1 MFLALLGEA
10 LWLSIR
16 FDAQALVDHPMW
28 IARAIGSAPHAARLL
43 ISIVATTALLGHRSI
58 AQGVRQFA
66 SRAHQPLKW
75 GFLAAHVVAL
85 AVFIRLS
92 VTVFDADFA
101 VIDDGRRWALAWLIS
116 AAIAIS
122 AWALALAPVRSW
134 LWAATQSRALLF
146 KTIPI
151 GVGVWVAGFLTQH
164 LWASLARYTFFVV
177 VWMLGLM
184 YPVVVSRPA
193 QLVVGTPAFKVAIA
207 QQCSGLEGIG
217 LILAFVSIYLWL
229 FRRELR
235 FPAALALLPL
245 GAVAV
250 WTLNSVRI
258 VGLIVLG
265 SSGWRQVALG
275 GFHSQAGWL
284 IFSGLAL
291 ATVVITQRS
300 GWFAKSNTHAPE
312 NHEDD
317 DSPVL
322 GDLTTPY
329 LLPFI
334 ALLAAGMITGAISA
348 KFEWL
353 YPLCL
358 VAVAVVLWTCR
369 RSYRDLSWNISFPAT
384 AIGVVVFAMWIALA
398 PADASGKSSWPEAL
412 ASIPSYWAAAWL
424 LMRVLGFVIFVP
436 IVEELAFRGFL
447 TRRVI
452 DSQFQRV
459 PVGTFSW
466 PSLVV
471 SSLLF
476 GAMHGRFWLAGTLAG
491 RLFALAM
498 YHRRSLGDA
507 VQAHA
512 TANGL
517 FALYVLTTGRWSVWS

>member
-1 MFLALLGEA
+1 MLLTLVGEA

-16 FDAQALVDHPMW
+16 FDAQALVDHPTW
-28 IARAIGSAPHAARLL
+28 IARAIGLAPHVARLV
-43 ISIVATTALLGHRSI
+43 ISIFATTALLGHRSV

-66 SRAHQPLKW
+66 SRAHQPLKLA
-75 GFLAAHVVAL
+75 FLAGHLAAL

-92 VTVFDADFA
+92 LTVFDADFA
-101 VIDDGRRWALAWLIS
+101 VLDDGRRWALAWLIS
-116 AAIAIS
+116 AAIAVA
-122 AWALALAPVRSW
+122 AWALALAPVRTW
-134 LWAATQSRALLF
+134 LWAAKQSRRLLY

-151 GVGVWVAGFLTQH
+151 GVGVWAAGFLTQH
-164 LWASLARYTFFVV
+164 LWSSLARYTFSLV
-177 VWMLGLM
+177 VWMLGLI
-184 YPVVVSRPA
+184 YPVVVTRPA
-193 QLVVGTPAFKVAIA
+193 QFVVGTAAFKVAIA

-258 VGLIVLG
+258 VALIVLG
-265 SSGWRQVALG
+265 SSGWREVALG

-284 IFSGLAL
+284 TFSALGLGIVA
-291 ATVVITQRS
+291 ITQRS
-300 GWFAKSNTHAPE
+300 RWFVNSKIRAD
-312 NHEDD
+312 EDD
-317 DSPVL
+317 DSVVL

-329 LLPFI
+329 LMPFI
-334 ALLAAGMITGAISA
+334 ALLAAGMVTGAISA

-358 VAVAVVLWTCR
+358 VAVAIVLWTWR
-369 RSYRDLSWNISFPAT
+369 RSYRDLTWNVSFPAT

-398 PADASGKSSWPEAL
+398 PTDAIGKSSWPEAL

-452 DSQFQRV
+452 DSEFQRV

-491 RLFALAM
+491 IMFALAM
-498 YHRRSLGDA
+498 YHRRSIGDA

-517 FALYVLTTGRWSVWS
+517 IALYVLTTGRWSVWS

>member
-1 MFLALLGEA
+1 MLLALVGEA
-10 LWLSIR
+10 LWLSVR

-43 ISIVATTALLGHRSI
+43 ISIVATTALLGHRGA
-58 AQGVRQFA
+58 AQALKQFA
-66 SRAHQPLKW
+66 ARAHQPFKLS
-75 GFLAAHVVAL
+75 FLAGHALAL

-101 VIDDGRRWALAWLIS
+101 VIDDGRRWAVAWLIS
-116 AAIAIS
+116 GTIAVA

-134 LWAATQSRALLF
+134 LWAAKQSRPLLL

-151 GVGVWVAGFLTQH
+151 GVGVWIAGFLTQH
-164 LWASLARYTFFVV
+164 LWASLARYTFYVV
-177 VWMLGLM
+177 VRMLGLM
-184 YPVVVSRPA
+184 YPVVVTRPER
-193 QLVVGTPAFKVAIA
+193 LIVGTPAFKVAIA

-235 FPAALALLPL
+235 FPAALALLPF

-265 SSGWRQVALG
+265 SSGWRDVALG

-284 IFSGLAL
+284 TFSAFGLGIVA
-291 ATVVITQRS
+291 ITQRS
-300 GWFAKSNTHAPE
+300 GWFVNSNTRI
-312 NHEDD
+312 EDD
-317 DSPVL
+317 HGAVVL

-358 VAVAVVLWTCR
+358 VAVAVVLWRCR
-369 RSYRDLSWNISFPAT
+369 RSYRDLTWNVSFPAT

-398 PADASGKSSWPEAL
+398 PADAGGKSSWPDAL

-452 DSQFQRV
+452 DSEFQRV

-491 RLFALAM
+491 ILFALAM

-517 FALYVLTTGRWSVWS
+517 IALYVLTTGRWSVWS